1 MEAAALALKDE
12 GNAAFKAGTLD
23 AACDAY
29 TRALAALPEG
39 DKSCAELR
47 ATLYSNRAAVRLKAK
62 EYKQC
67 AEDCTACLRHNG
79 DSVKA
84 LYRRCQVR
92 VSAQQRTTAQA
103 AAACLCASS
112 RLPKCNKTLG
122 SALLSLVDRVVAHR
136 TTITPLASA
145 LHPRIARGQTLTHP
159 YTPHTTSHAHIT
171 LPGIRAARARV
182 RRVHGRGPHRED

>member
-29 TRALAALPEG
+29 TRALAVLPEG

-103 AAACLCASS
+103 AAACL
-112 RLPKCNKTLG
+112 L
-122 SALLSLVDRVVAHR
+122 
-136 TTITPLASA
+136 
-145 LHPRIARGQTLTHP
+145 RI
-159 YTPHTTSHAHIT
+159 
-171 LPGIRAARARV
+171 
-182 RRVHGRGPHRED
+182 